1 MNKILQSKNCNIIS
15 KNRFLNISLAINELE
30 SIQFLI
36 NLINFLLL
44 NQINTEKNHYNI
56 DKTSYSFYFLIRPT

>member
-1 MNKILQSKNCNIIS
+1 MNKILQSKNCNITS
-15 KNRFLNISLAINELE
+15 KNRFLNISLAINELG

-44 NQINTEKNHYNI
+44 NQINSEKI
-56 DKTSYSFYFLIRPT
+56 TITSIKQVIRFIF